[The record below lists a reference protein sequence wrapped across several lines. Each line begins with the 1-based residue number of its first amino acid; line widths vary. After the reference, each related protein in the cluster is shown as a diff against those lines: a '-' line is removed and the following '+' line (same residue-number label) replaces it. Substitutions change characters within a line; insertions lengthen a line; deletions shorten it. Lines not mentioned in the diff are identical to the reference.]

1 MKSKILYIDDDPE
14 ACQSFVNDFQEFDVT
29 VVNSISELYKAL
41 ETVSN
46 IPDLFIVDWYLPD
59 EMHTAEGLIVELSK
73 KYPKIGIMILSAGK
87 DYQEMAKTIAKLPIG
102 DFIFKPVFK
111 DSTKYDEIKNGINE
125 LLSKKQKIEEQGWLK
140 ANQEEIFEK
149 LTKKANDQIRHITNA
164 AKDFEYKK
172 GILDQENKKLT
183 RQKEILEKKS
193 EEQNIKEI
201 ELKKNKQLLM
211 SLLSIS
217 ENIVHEGLGLNEF
230 LADLLN
236 SINSFVPS
244 RAAAILFASNNEGGL
259 FFLKDRNTEVNPQI
273 YKFIKIHVRDLG
285 RGSRID
291 SLIESDNNV
300 IRTNLQD
307 EHIFEKASIPEIK
320 NASNVLFI
328 PLKIDDKVIGKLFL
342 FDKIDRLPF
351 NETDYER
358 IQELPLGSILQC
370 ASEMPFR
377 TYDNYGLL
385 SILLRRPWK
394 LKQYVIS
401 TSVEILK
408 VAIYLIAVSFVLF
421 PLYRISSFSILYILG
436 NHNDGLIIQLRK
448 DVLWDIELLV
458 MSFTFV
464 VFSLGMMILLEPK
477 YAKGL
482 PQKWMLNFSNIS
494 TLEKSLFTLVSIILS
509 IHLLSTF
516 LSGVPSALNLLIT
529 SIAAA
534 IVMIISGIFIKY
546 FLNEKD

>member
-1 MKSKILYIDDDPE
+1 
-14 ACQSFVNDFQEFDVT
+14 
-29 VVNSISELYKAL
+29 
-41 ETVSN
+41 
-46 IPDLFIVDWYLPD
+46 
-59 EMHTAEGLIVELSK
+59 
-73 KYPKIGIMILSAGK
+73 
-87 DYQEMAKTIAKLPIG
+87 
-102 DFIFKPVFK
+102 
-111 DSTKYDEIKNGINE
+111 
-125 LLSKKQKIEEQGWLK
+125 
-140 ANQEEIFEK
+140 
-149 LTKKANDQIRHITNA
+149 
-164 AKDFEYKK
+164 
-172 GILDQENKKLT
+172 
-183 RQKEILEKKS
+183 
-193 EEQNIKEI
+193 
-201 ELKKNKQLLM
+201 
-211 SLLSIS
+211 
-217 ENIVHEGLGLNEF
+217 
-230 LADLLN
+230 
-236 SINSFVPS
+236 
-244 RAAAILFASNNEGGL
+244 
-259 FFLKDRNTEVNPQI
+259 
-273 YKFIKIHVRDLG
+273 
-285 RGSRID
+285 
-291 SLIESDNNV
+291 
-300 IRTNLQD
+300 
-307 EHIFEKASIPEIK
+307 
-320 NASNVLFI
+320 
-328 PLKIDDKVIGKLFL
+328 
-342 FDKIDRLPF
+342 
-351 NETDYER
+351 
-358 IQELPLGSILQC
+358 
-370 ASEMPFR
+370 MPFR